1 VPRPPWS
8 TRGRPAALVSETGRG
23 RSMMSRVGALR
34 AAQTMNVT
42 TTIVRSLRTPHPS

>member
-1 VPRPPWS
+1 
-8 TRGRPAALVSETGRG
+8 LVSESGRG

-42 TTIVRSLRTPHPS
+42 TAQTMNVTTTIVRSLRTPHPS